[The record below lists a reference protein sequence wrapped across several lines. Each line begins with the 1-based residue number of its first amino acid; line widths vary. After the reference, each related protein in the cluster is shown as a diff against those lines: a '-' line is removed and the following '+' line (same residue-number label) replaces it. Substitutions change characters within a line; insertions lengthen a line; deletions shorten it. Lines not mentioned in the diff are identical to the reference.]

1 MGDNSPA
8 TRCNSFQFILLRFQ
22 STCFRFKFRIP
33 RFLSKRRLYRQA
45 NSTVIGPAHGIGK
58 PGGDIA
64 DMSAHALRSGDSIGS
79 RSRCR
84 RTGCPRLGVL
94 LGFQISRISICSAMG
109 HRSSIGASKAGSF
122 GRRALNRWP
131 PSIPILMQASP
142 IVSANGVF
150 DFPLSSPHYFIIL
163 NRDSCV
169 LNRRNVRGL
178 GVKFQIR
185 PSGNQALF
193 ELTQHDPSMVG
204 TT

>member
-1 MGDNSPA
+1 MSANQFDGKQLA
-8 TRCNSFQFILLRFQ
+8 CNSMHFVSIYLVAIPKCVFSIQAQ
-22 STCFRFKFRIP
+22 DSAIP
-33 RFLSKRRLYRQA
+33 RQTALASAGEFKGFGQA
-45 NSTVIGPAHGIGK
+45 PGIGK
-58 PGGDIA
+58 PGGEVA

-178 GVKFQIR
+178 GVRFQFR
-185 PSGNQALF
+185 PSGN
-193 ELTQHDPSMVG
+193 
-204 TT
+204 

>member
-1 MGDNSPA
+1 MCVADYLRSAAICHPVTLKSVGKNREETESSCRAIDSMGDNSPA

-109 HRSSIGASKAGSF
+109 HRSSIRASKAGSLL
-122 GRRALNRWP
+122 RRALNSW
-131 PSIPILMQASP
+131 
-142 IVSANGVF
+142 
-150 DFPLSSPHYFIIL
+150 
-163 NRDSCV
+163 
-169 LNRRNVRGL
+169 
-178 GVKFQIR
+178 R
-185 PSGNQALF
+185 PRCRS
-193 ELTQHDPSMVG
+193 
-204 TT
+204 